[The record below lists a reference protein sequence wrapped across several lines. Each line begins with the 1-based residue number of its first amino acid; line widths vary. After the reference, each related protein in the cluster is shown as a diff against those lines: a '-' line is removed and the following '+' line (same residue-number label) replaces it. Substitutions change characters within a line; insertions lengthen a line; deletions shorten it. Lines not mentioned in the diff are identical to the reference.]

1 MKKAPFSA
9 ILRRL
14 WSHLRST
21 YWFLPALVIAG
32 CVALSYGM
40 LTADNYF
47 PTEYITHLGWV
58 YTRDPSGARDLLSV
72 ISQSMITVAGVVF
85 SITVVALTMASNQ
98 FGTRVL
104 KSFARDAGNQCALGT
119 FLGTFLYGILVM
131 RRVES
136 ARNFVPSLSVAVG
149 IFLAAASVIVLVYFI
164 HHVVAEIQAE
174 NVVSAVSDDLYQTMD
189 SVFPESIRTKT
200 LYARESLSPQE
211 LALIGTIGQRVSNP
225 KEGFV
230 LDVDYDKLVHLAIKS
245 RSVIR
250 LHVLPGDFAR
260 ENCPLATFWPEN
272 KPAVAKFP
280 SSIRSCIPIGRQR
293 SYDGD
298 IGFGLQQLG
307 LIAVRSLSPAINA
320 LGAAMDS
327 NDRLIASLIRLGG
340 REIPS
345 PYHRD
350 DSGKLRVI
358 SPAWDL
364 ERLIGNVLDPIRYAA
379 AANPTVVAQM
389 MRGLFEAETRVRNCE
404 VQKILRLH
412 FERFAAT
419 AVVYP
424 QEEDRRCIRELY
436 DSLRRRRAAA

>member
-1 MKKAPFSA
+1 M
-9 ILRRL
+9 LRRL

-40 LTADNYF
+40 LAADNYF
-47 PTEYITHLGWV
+47 PSKYITHLGWV

-85 SITVVALTMASNQ
+85 SIMVVALTMASNQ

-104 KSFARDAGNQCALGT
+104 KSFARDAGNQCVLGT

-136 ARNFVPSLSVAVG
+136 ATNFVPSLSVAVG

-164 HHVVAEIQAE
+164 HHVIAEIQAE
-174 NVVSAVSDDLYQTMD
+174 NVVAAVSDDLYETMD
-189 SVFPESIRTKT
+189 SVFPESVRTN
-200 LYARESLSPQE
+200 EFGEGSPQE
-211 LALIGTIGQRVSNP
+211 LALLGTIGQRVSNP

-230 LDVDYDKLVHLAIKS
+230 LDVNYDKLVHLAIKNN
-245 RSVIR
+245 SVVR

-260 ENCPLATFWPEN
+260 EGCPLATFWADK
-272 KPAVAKFP
+272 KPSSSGFS

-293 SYDGD
+293 SYEGD

-320 LGAAMDS
+320 VGAAMDA
-327 NDRLIASLIRLGG
+327 NDRLIASLIRLGR

-345 PYHRD
+345 PYRRD

-364 ERLIGNVLDPIRYAA
+364 ESLIGDVLNPIRYAA

-389 MRGLFEAETRVRNCE
+389 MRGLF
-404 VQKILRLH
+404 
-412 FERFAAT
+412 
-419 AVVYP
+419 
-424 QEEDRRCIRELY
+424 
-436 DSLRRRRAAA
+436 